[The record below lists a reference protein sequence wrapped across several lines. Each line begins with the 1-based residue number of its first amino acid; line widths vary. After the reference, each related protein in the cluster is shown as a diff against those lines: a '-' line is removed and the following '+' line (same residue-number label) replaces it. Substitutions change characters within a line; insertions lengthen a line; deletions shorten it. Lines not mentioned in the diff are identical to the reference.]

1 MLNHKKLKTKI
12 KQICVIKHYNTVVDM
27 SNGIQIFNFYDTI
40 ESKLVDSLEQLD
52 QMPKISIIKRKEF
65 KTLCKTN
72 YEKFY
77 LNGDIFDVTCRND
90 NELTT

>member
-12 KQICVIKHYNTVVDM
+12 KQICVIEHYNTVVDM
-27 SNGIQIFNFYDTI
+27 SNGIQYFNFYDTI
-40 ESKLVDSLEQLD
+40 ESKLVGSLEQLD
-52 QMPKISIIKRKEF
+52 QISKISIDKKKEF

-72 YEKFY
+72 YEQFY

-90 NELTT
+90 NALTT